1 MQAGQVFTLI
11 HYLLHSSKRCAETIY
26 WPDAFIAPPLLNS
39 PIASP
44 VDALAGRDG
53 LYGAERTLAMAA
65 LAIGVG
71 LAALDTAIVNT
82 ALPGIATSLGATPA
96 ASVWIVSVY
105 QLAMIATMLP
115 FAALGEIVGYRKVS
129 IGGLILFTAASL
141 ACAAAWSLPS
151 LVAARLL
158 QGLGA
163 SAVMGVNT
171 ALLRAIYPAK
181 SMGRGMGANAMIVAT
196 GFAVGPT
203 AASLIL
209 SLSSWPW
216 LFAVN
221 VPLGL
226 AGIVLA
232 LRYLP
237 ATRLAAYPFDARTA
251 FYNAGA
257 FGLLVLAMGEG
268 AHTAPAHIIA
278 LELAAS
284 MVFFILLLRRQRG
297 HPAPMLPVDL
307 FRRPLFALS
316 VVTAVCTFAAQ
327 GLAFVSLPFYF
338 EHVLGRSP
346 VETGFLITPWAVMVG
361 IMAPIAGR
369 LSDRYQP
376 GLLGG
381 AGLLALAA
389 GLLSLL
395 LMPAAPSSLA
405 ICWRMALCGLGFG
418 FFQAPNLK
426 AIMSSAPA
434 ERAGGASGI
443 VATARLTGQ
452 AGGAALVALCFT
464 LAGSAGTG
472 WALGLAAASAAFA
485 SIASFAR
492 LAVQKR

>member
-1 MQAGQVFTLI
+1 MP
-11 HYLLHSSKRCAETIY
+11 YENS
-26 WPDAFIAPPLLNS
+26 IATNS
-39 PIASP
+39 LSQ
-44 VDALAGRDG
+44 LAIRDG
-53 LYGAERTLAMAA
+53 LHGAERALAVAA

-82 ALPGIATSLGATPA
+82 ALPGIAASLGATPA
-96 ASVWIVSVY
+96 ASVWIINIY

-129 IGGLILFTAASL
+129 IGGLVLFTAASL

-171 ALLRAIYPAK
+171 ALLRAIYPARL
-181 SMGRGMGANAMIVAT
+181 MGQGMGSNALIVAT
-196 GFAVGPT
+196 GFAIGPT

-209 SLSSWPW
+209 SWSTWPL
-216 LFAVN
+216 LFAIN

-226 AGIVLA
+226 LGIVLG

-237 ATRLAAYPFDARTA
+237 ATSLASYRFDFRTA
-251 FYNAGA
+251 LFNAGA

-268 AHTAPAHIIA
+268 AHAAPAPVIA

-284 MVFFILLLRRQRG
+284 AGFFVLLLRRQRG
-297 HPAPMLPVDL
+297 HPAPMLPIDL

-327 GLAFVSLPFYF
+327 SLAFVSLPFYF

-361 IMAPIAGR
+361 VMAPIAGR

-434 ERAGGASGI
+434 ARAGGASGI
-443 VATARLTGQ
+443 VATARLVGQ

-464 LAGSAGTG
+464 VAGAHGTS
-472 WALGLAAASAAFA
+472 WALGLGAASAALA

-492 LAVQKR
+492 LAVQKQ

>member
-1 MQAGQVFTLI
+1 MLYENCIVP
-11 HYLLHSSKRCAETIY
+11 HSLTQ
-26 WPDAFIAPPLLNS
+26 
-39 PIASP
+39 
-44 VDALAGRDG
+44 LATRDG
-53 LYGAERTLAMAA
+53 LHGAERALAMAA

-82 ALPGIATSLGATPA
+82 ALPGIAHSLGATPA
-96 ASVWIVSVY
+96 ASVWIISVY

-129 IGGLILFTAASL
+129 IGGLLLFTVASA
-141 ACAAAWSLPS
+141 ACAAAWSLPA
-151 LVAARLL
+151 LVLARLL

-171 ALLRAIYPAK
+171 ALLRAIYP
-181 SMGRGMGANAMIVAT
+181 SRLMGQGMGSNALIVAT
-196 GFAVGPT
+196 GFAIGPT

-209 SLSSWPW
+209 SLSAWPW
-216 LFAVN
+216 LFAIN

-226 AGIVLA
+226 LGIVLA

-237 ATRLAAYPFDARTA
+237 ATSLASHHFDVRTA
-251 FYNAGA
+251 LFNAGA

-268 AHTAPAHIIA
+268 AHAAPLPVIA
-278 LELAAS
+278 LELAGAAA
-284 MVFFILLLRRQRG
+284 FFALLLHRQRG
-297 HPAPMLPVDL
+297 HPAPMLPIDL

-327 GLAFVSLPFYF
+327 SLAFVSLPFYF

-361 IMAPIAGR
+361 VMAPIAGR
-369 LSDRYQP
+369 LSDRYPP

-389 GLLSLL
+389 GLVSLL

-434 ERAGGASGI
+434 ARAGGASGI
-443 VATARLTGQ
+443 VATARLVGQ

-464 LAGSAGTG
+464 VAGAGGTS
-472 WALGLAAASAAFA
+472 WALGLGAASAALA
-485 SIASFAR
+485 SVASFAR
-492 LAVQKR
+492 LAVQKQ

>member
-1 MQAGQVFTLI
+1 MN
-11 HYLLHSSKRCAETIY
+11 STIAD
-26 WPDAFIAPPLLNS
+26 PAVN
-39 PIASP
+39 
-44 VDALAGRDG
+44 RDG
-53 LYGAERTLAMAA
+53 LHGTERLLAMCA

-71 LAALDTAIVNT
+71 MASLDTAIVNT
-82 ALPGIATSLGATPA
+82 ALPGVAASLHATPA
-96 ASVWIVSVY
+96 ASVWIINIY

-115 FAALGEIVGYRKVS
+115 FAALGEIIGYRRVC
-129 IGGLILFTAASL
+129 IAGLLLFTVASL

-181 SMGRGMGANAMIVAT
+181 QMGRGMGANALIVAM
-196 GFAVGPT
+196 GFAIGPT

-209 SLSSWPW
+209 SLASWPW
-216 LFAVN
+216 LFAIN
-221 VPLGL
+221 VPLGIAGLLL
-226 AGIVLA
+226 AT
-232 LRYLP
+232 RFLP
-237 ATRLAAYPFDARTA
+237 ATRRANHPFDVQTA
-251 FYNAGA
+251 LFNACA
-257 FGLLVLAMGEG
+257 FGLLVLAIGEG
-268 AHTAPAHIIA
+268 AHAAPARVIA
-278 LELAAS
+278 AELAGS
-284 MVFFILLLRRQRG
+284 LLFFFLLLRRQRG

-316 VVTAVCTFAAQ
+316 TVTAVCTFAAQ

-361 IMAPIAGR
+361 VMAPIAGR

-426 AIMSSAPA
+426 AIMSSAPPN
-434 ERAGGASGI
+434 RAGGASGI
-443 VATARLTGQ
+443 VATSRLVGQ
-452 AGGAALVALCFT
+452 ASGAALVALCFT
-464 LAGSAGTG
+464 LAGTQGTA
-472 WALGLAAASAAFA
+472 WALALGAGSAALA

-492 LAVQKR
+492 LAVQKT